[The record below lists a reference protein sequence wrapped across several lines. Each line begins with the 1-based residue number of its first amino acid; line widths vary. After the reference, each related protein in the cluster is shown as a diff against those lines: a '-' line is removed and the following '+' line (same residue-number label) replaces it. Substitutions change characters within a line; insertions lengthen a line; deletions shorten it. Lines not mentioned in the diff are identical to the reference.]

1 MIDEI
6 KIGNHSNLWNEIA
19 EKTRVN
25 RHVVKC
31 VVYSMLF
38 GSNIVSVM
46 LDHKL
51 EIEDVVSIRMA
62 FDNITKPHGIGQ

>member
-6 KIGNHSNLWNEIA
+6 KIGNHSNLWDEIA

-31 VVYSMLF
+31 VVYSLLF
-38 GSNIVSVM
+38 GSNIVTAM
-46 LDHKL
+46 RDHKL
-51 EIEDVVSIRMA
+51 EIEDVVSIRLA
-62 FDNITKPHGIGQ
+62 FNHLTKPHRVGQ